1 MWFLKKSRNVII
13 PEDVMRK
20 FLQTIGNE
28 HYVDLDE
35 FEPDLEHT
43 SEGYR
48 YYPQLMSPEQTK
60 SLHSLIIQMETQ
72 PNVFQKMIKKFKA
85 VTSS

>member
-1 MWFLKKSRNVII
+1 MII

-20 FLQTIGNE
+20 FLQTIGN
-28 HYVDLDE
+28 DLDE
-35 FEPDLEHT
+35 FEPGLEHT

-72 PNVFQKMIKKFKA
+72 PSVFQKMIRNLKA
-85 VTSS
+85 VTST

>member
-1 MWFLKKSRNVII
+1 MII

-35 FEPDLEHT
+35 YAPGLDHT

-60 SLHSLIIQMETQ
+60 SLHSLIIQMDTQ
-72 PNVFQKMIKKFKA
+72 PSAFQKMIRKIKA
-85 VTSS
+85 VTST